1 MTKTKTKTKDT
12 SDCPDA
18 PPPILFLPPKTA
30 ARALGISP
38 SKLEKDRKA
47 RRGVPVL
54 KVGGRYFY
62 LNPDEFGELARGVR
76 SGAPAVSNQ
85 GASS

>member
-1 MTKTKTKTKDT
+1 MTKTKDT
-12 SDCPDA
+12 LDCLDA
-18 PPPILFLPPKTA
+18 PPPVLFLPPKA
-30 ARALGISP
+30 AAHALRISP

-62 LNPDEFGELARGVR
+62 LNPDEFGELAHGVR
-76 SGAPAVSNQ
+76 SGTPAVGDQ

>member
-1 MTKTKTKTKDT
+1 MTKTRDKLN
-12 SDCPDA
+12 CPGA
-18 PPPILFLPPKTA
+18 PPPNLFLPPKTA
-30 ARALGISP
+30 AHALGISP

-62 LNPDEFGELARGVR
+62 LNPDEFGELAHGVR
-76 SGAPAVSNQ
+76 SGTPAVGDH